1 MLPNMTLGQLGVLLG
16 KDYLAVHKY
25 IKQISKV
32 SSTISKVKHISKA
45 ISSKLLTDLNKN
57 MTGLKF

>member
-1 MLPNMTLGQLGVLLG
+1 MLPKMTLGLLG
-16 KDYLAVHKY
+16 KDYLAVYKY

-45 ISSKLLTDLNKN
+45 ISSKTFD
-57 MTGLKF
+57 